1 MHGRR
6 LRELATHR
14 PTAASGLLL
23 CLTAWLAAWTPAA
36 VADKK
41 TVCTITVNSADEKEA
56 FRRSLPPDRFRFVEL
71 VERGRP
77 DWLASACQQKIR
89 CDVLVISGHYDGGNE
104 FFSDKVEA
112 REFLPVDEMERASC
126 SDSCSTLFSQLKEI
140 YLFGC
145 NTLNPERQNNV
156 AAAIA
161 RDLRLSGHSAADA
174 ERVAQML
181 AARYG
186 DSSRDRMRQI
196 FPNVPAIYGFSSV
209 APLGPAAAFNLH
221 RYLQSGIGDVAS
233 GRPTSRLSSYFPG
246 RSLTVTAGMND
257 TDPQASYRRDFCQFS
272 GDRLGAAAKAAFVH
286 RILERD
292 MAEVRIFLDRIER
305 YTASMSESDRA
316 TPGVT
321 EALDAIVRDE
331 PTRSRYLDFARGA
344 ESGQLRVRML
354 KLAEGLGWLSPAE
367 FRVETVRTIGDALA
381 RPHVNAADVDLACA
395 LNRSHELDGELDRLQ
410 GASDADNAAHAA
422 VRACLGDSKARA
434 RVLEALTGPDDDVQ
448 IAQVYLRHHPIED
461 ATEIRTLTEEIL
473 QMTNATAQA
482 RALDTLAT
490 QRPADRDSLEALAS
504 LFARSSSSGVQLA
517 IAGILLRADYRTIAS
532 ADLVQSLRQHRRKF
546 SSGEDAVDILIRRV
560 QGLL

>member
-1 MHGRR
+1 M
-6 LRELATHR
+6 
-14 PTAASGLLL
+14 LL

-56 FRRSLPPDRFRFVEL
+56 FRRSLPPDKFRFVEL

-89 CDVLVISGHYDGGNE
+89 CDVLVISGHYDGGKE

-161 RDLRLSGHSAADA
+161 RDLRLSGHSAVDA

-410 GASDADNAAHAA
+410 GASDADDAAHAA

-448 IAQVYLRHHPIED
+448 IAQVYLRHHLIED

-504 LFARSSSSGVQLA
+504 LFARSSSSAVQLA

-560 QGLL
+560 QALL

>member
-1 MHGRR
+1 M
-6 LRELATHR
+6 
-14 PTAASGLLL
+14 
-23 CLTAWLAAWTPAA
+23 LAAWTPAA

-56 FRRSLPPDRFRFVEL
+56 FRRSLPPDKFRFVEL

-77 DWLASACQQKIR
+77 DWLASACQQNIR

-174 ERVAQML
+174 ERLAQML

-209 APLGPAAAFNLH
+209 APLGPTAAFNLS
-221 RYLQSGIGDVAS
+221 RYLQSGNGDVAS
-233 GRPTSRLSSYFPG
+233 GRPTSRLLGYFPG
-246 RSLTVTAGMND
+246 HSLTVTTGMSAG
-257 TDPQASYRRDFCQFS
+257 DPQAVYRRDFCQFS
-272 GDRLGAAAKAAFVH
+272 GDRLTPPAKAAFVH

-292 MAEVRIFLDRIER
+292 MAEVRVFLDRIER
-305 YTASMSESDRA
+305 YAASLSDGDRA
-316 TPGVT
+316 VPGVE
-321 EALDAIVRDE
+321 EALDAIAHDDR
-331 PTRSRYLDFARGA
+331 TRSRYLDFARSA

-354 KLAEGLGWLSPAE
+354 KLAQGLGWLSPAE
-367 FRVETVRTIGDALA
+367 LRAETMRTISDVLA
-381 RPHVNAADVDLACA
+381 RLHVNAADVDLACG
-395 LNRSHELDGELDRLQ
+395 LNRDHDLDGELDRSQ
-410 GASDADNAAHAA
+410 PSSQADDSGHAA
-422 VRACLGDSKARA
+422 VRACLGDSKARP
-434 RVLEALTGPDDDVQ
+434 RVLQALTGTDDDVQ
-448 IAQVYLRHHPIED
+448 IAHVYLSHRPIDD
-461 ATEIRTLTEEIL
+461 ATEIRALTEGIL
-473 QMTNATAQA
+473 QMTNVTAQA
-482 RALDTLAT
+482 RALDTLAS
-490 QRPADRDSLEALAS
+490 QRLADRESLEALAG
-504 LFARSSSSGVQLA
+504 LFARSSSSVVQLA
-517 IAGILLRADYRTIAS
+517 IAGILLRSDYHTIAS
-532 ADLVQSLRQHRRKF
+532 ADLVQTLRVHRRKP
-546 SSGEDAVDILIRRV
+546 SNGDDAIDILIRRV
-560 QGLL
+560 QALL